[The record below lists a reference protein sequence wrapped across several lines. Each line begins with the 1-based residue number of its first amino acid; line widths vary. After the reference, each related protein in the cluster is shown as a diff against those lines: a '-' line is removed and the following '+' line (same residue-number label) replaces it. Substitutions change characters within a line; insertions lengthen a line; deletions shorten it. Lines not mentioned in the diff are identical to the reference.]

1 MNYEIMATNPNI
13 PSEIDL
19 EFDISSTV
27 LSPILSMMVLAGL
40 SVALRMTSTYSSM
53 VSLQIDDY
61 LILAALVCDLCVVV
75 ATLMV

>member
-40 SVALRMTSTYSSM
+40 SVALRMTSTYSAKG
-53 VSLQIDDY
+53 SLKIDDY
-61 LILAALVCDLCVVV
+61 LILAALVCDLCAVV